1 MFVLRSPHDIKL
13 EALCALHKQ
22 KAIALW
28 TCTYTYLISSVSALT
43 IPIFLK
49 YNILKIN
56 DMVDFNQATFM
67 FKYTNAR
74 LPDSFENRFNKL
86 GNFDR
91 SLSSQV
97 DLLNFISF
105 LHTT

>member
-1 MFVLRSPHDIKL
+1 
-13 EALCALHKQ
+13 
-22 KAIALW
+22 
-28 TCTYTYLISSVSALT
+28 
-43 IPIFLK
+43 
-49 YNILKIN
+49 
-56 DMVDFNQATFM
+56 MVDFNQATFM

-97 DLLNFISF
+97 DLLNFISI